1 MGNPRLLLYL
11 SLGLILFLLWTR
23 WQEWNALPLAEEP
36 QVSSQASQAPAQ
48 APVSAD
54 VDPVRDDM
62 PSVVAARDTQA
73 IATPQ
78 QSLRQSQSDTLVV
91 TTNLLRVEIDTKGG
105 DVIGLEL
112 LEVPVDS
119 EHEDIPYRLLNKHPS
134 RYTIQSGLL
143 HDQTGDVSQDT
154 LSNLA
159 PSHYSDYEIDVSE
172 LRLGDGEDTVTATLH
187 WQNDT
192 GITVKKEYTFHRDS
206 YSFDLAHTVRN
217 RSAKTWVGRQYRQ
230 IRRAPPTDESVLLY
244 TFTGGA
250 YYDGKYNKV
259 SFEEMDEGEL
269 AQTIRGG
276 WVAMLQHYFFS
287 ALLADAKTDS
297 DIYTRSVRGDYS
309 REYILGLRSEALRVG
324 PGDTMQFA
332 SRIFSGPKI
341 QNQLS
346 DIAPGLELV
355 TDYGIF
361 SVIAKPLF
369 WLLDKF
375 FLLSGNWAVAIILLT
390 ILIKLVFYKLSETSY
405 KSMARM
411 RKLQPSIMAMRD
423 RYKDDRQQM
432 QKAMMEFYRREKIN
446 PLGGCL
452 PILVQ
457 IPVFIALYWVLLE
470 SVELRQAP
478 FALWI
483 QDLSVRDPYF
493 VLPLLMGGTML
504 IQMKLN
510 PTPPDPIQARVMM
523 LMPIIFTAFFAF
535 FPAGLVLYWL
545 VNNVLSI
552 AQQWVINRRIEQS

>member
-11 SLGLILFLLWTR
+11 SLGLVLFLLWTR
-23 WQEWNALPLAEEP
+23 WQEWNAPQRAEEP
-36 QVSSQASQAPAQ
+36 PPVSQATQPPAQ
-48 APVSAD
+48 AEGGAV
-54 VDPVRDDM
+54 VDTVRDDM
-62 PSVVAARDTQA
+62 PSAVAARDGEA
-73 IATPQ
+73 SAAPQ
-78 QSLRQSQSDTLVV
+78 QSPRQSQSDTLVV
-91 TTNLLRVEIDTKGG
+91 TTDLMRVEIDTRGG
-105 DVIGLEL
+105 DVTSLEL
-112 LEVPVDS
+112 LQVPIDS
-119 EHEDIPYRLLNKHPS
+119 EHKDIPYRLLAARDP
-134 RYTIQSGLL
+134 RYIIQSGLL
-143 HDQTGDVSQDT
+143 HDQTGDVSPEE
-154 LSNLA
+154 LSALA
-159 PSHYSDYEIDVSE
+159 PSHHANYEIDVSE
-172 LRLGDGEDTVTATLH
+172 VTLRDGADTVTATLH
-187 WQNDT
+187 WRNDT
-192 GITVKKEYTFHRDS
+192 GITVKKEYAFHRGQ
-206 YSFDLAHTVRN
+206 YSFDVTHTVRN
-217 RSAKTWVGRQYRQ
+217 RSATTWIGRQYRQ
-230 IRRAPPTDESVLLY
+230 VRRAPPTDESALIY

-259 SFEEMDEGEL
+259 SFEEMDEAAL
-269 AQTIRGG
+269 SQTVRGG

-287 ALLADAKTDS
+287 ALLADTKTDS
-297 DIYTRSVRGDYS
+297 DIYTRSVQGDHS
-309 REYILGLRSEALRVG
+309 REYIIGLRSQALRIG
-324 PGDTMQFA
+324 PGDTMQFGG
-332 SRIFSGPKI
+332 RIFSGPKI

-361 SVIAKPLF
+361 SVISKPLF

-390 ILIKLVFYKLSETSY
+390 LLIKLVFYKLSETSY

-411 RKLQPSIMAMRD
+411 RKLQPSILAMRD

-432 QKAMMEFYRREKIN
+432 QKAMMEFYRKEKIN

-478 FALWI
+478 FVLWI

-504 IQMKLN
+504 IQTKLN

-523 LMPIIFTAFFAF
+523 LLPIIFTAFFAF

-552 AQQWVINRRIEQS
+552 AQQWVINRRIAQA